1 MTVDLGD
8 SYSQLMGVDAQRL
21 TIIGDIGV
29 DLVLG
34 PLSDWPRVGTETI
47 MERSE
52 LRAGGS
58 GANAALAVSYLGG
71 TSRLLSVVGNDDLGN
86 WLAGQLRG
94 LGATLEVCDAATTL
108 SVGLLHSCGE
118 RTFFTTR
125 GHLEKAS
132 YDLLRPHLTLAP
144 HYSSIAL
151 LSGAFLTPGLRAE
164 YPRLIADLNALG
176 YQVALDTNWPP
187 QDWDS
192 AVRAEVADWIGSC
205 AHVLLNELELASL
218 AESPDLDV
226 AIERLTP
233 MLKPG
238 ATLVVKAGARGA
250 IGVQSGR
257 RFECAAPAV
266 TVFDTIGAGDS
277 FNAGYLLARLGGCCL
292 RESLAA
298 GCSTASTVIA
308 RFPRR
313 SLAPGELAGRFAML
327 GPTVMDEV

>member
-1 MTVDLGD
+1 
-8 SYSQLMGVDAQRL
+8 MGADAQRL

-58 GANAALAVSYLGG
+58 GANAALAASYLGG
-71 TSRLLSVVGNDDLGN
+71 TSRLLSAVGNDDLGS
-86 WLAGQLRG
+86 WLSGQLRG

-108 SVGLLHSCGE
+108 SVGLIHSCGE
-118 RTFFTTR
+118 RSFLTTR
-125 GHLEKAS
+125 GHLDKVS
-132 YDLLRPHLTLAP
+132 YDLLRPHLTPAP
-144 HYSSIAL
+144 QPNSVAL
-151 LSGAFLTPGLRAE
+151 LSGAFLTPGLRAH

-187 QDWDS
+187 QDWDA
-192 AVRAEVADWIGSC
+192 AVRAEVVDWIGGC
-205 AHVLLNELELASL
+205 THVLLNELELASL
-218 AESPDLDV
+218 VESPDVAV
-226 AIERLTP
+226 AIERLAP
-233 MLKPG
+233 LLKPG

-250 IGVQSGR
+250 IGVQDGQR
-257 RFECAAPAV
+257 LECAAPAA

-277 FNAGYLLARLGGCCL
+277 FNAGYLLARLNGCSL

-298 GCSTASTVIA
+298 GCHTASNIIA

-313 SLAPGELAGRFAML
+313 SLAPGELAGRFAL
-327 GPTVMDEV
+327 PGFAALEEV

>member
-1 MTVDLGD
+1 
-8 SYSQLMGVDAQRL
+8 MGVQAQRL
-21 TIIGDIGV
+21 TIIGDVGV

-71 TSRLLSVVGNDDLGN
+71 TSRLLSVVGNDDLGS

-94 LGATLEVCDAATTL
+94 LGATLDVCDATTTL
-108 SVGLLHSCGE
+108 SVGLIHSCGE
-118 RTFFTTR
+118 RSFLTTR
-125 GHLEKAS
+125 GHLEEVS
-132 YDLLRPHLTLAP
+132 YDLLRPHLTRAP
-144 HYSSIAL
+144 HHNSIAL
-151 LSGAFLTPGLRAE
+151 LSGAFLTPGLRAD
-164 YPRLIADLNALG
+164 YPRLIADLNSLG
-176 YQVALDTNWPP
+176 YQIALDTNWPP
-187 QDWDS
+187 QDWD
-192 AVRAEVADWIGSC
+192 AAIRAEVAGWIGSC

-218 AESPDLDV
+218 AESADLDV
-226 AIERLTP
+226 ALGRLTP
-233 MLKPG
+233 LLKPG

-250 IGVQSGR
+250 IGVQDGH
-257 RFECAAPAV
+257 RFECAAPTV

-277 FNAGYLLARLGGCCL
+277 FNAGYLLARLSGCSL

-298 GCSTASTVIA
+298 GCNTASSVIA

-313 SLAPGELAGRFAML
+313 SLTPGELAGRFAMP
-327 GPTVMDEV
+327 GPPVMDEV